1 MNNQW
6 SKYRP
11 LTKLD
16 QLAET
21 IMKTAFIMSE
31 NHHVIQSYVEHKG
44 ANFRIINRVGE
55 QQYDILC
62 RQINIEKTNYA
73 FISKKDHEQG
83 LRGDLY
89 IGLVI
94 FIDGQKPTK
103 YLIPSTVWNNPGQL
117 FTDNSVKHPEYGINL
132 NSKTMKEF
140 VENYAL
146 ETQIG
151 LI

>member
-1 MNNQW
+1 MNNNW

-44 ANFRIINRVGE
+44 ANFRVLNRVGE
-55 QQYDILC
+55 HQFDVLC
-62 RQINIEKTNYA
+62 KQINIEKTNYA
-73 FISKKDHEQG
+73 FIPKKDLEQG
-83 LRGDLY
+83 LRDDLH

-94 FIDGQKPTK
+94 FTDGEKPRK
-103 YLIPSTVWNNPGQL
+103 YLFPSTVWSNPTQL
-117 FTDNSVKHPEYGINL
+117 FTDSVRPEYGINL
-132 NSKTMKEF
+132 HSSTFSEL
-140 VENYAL
+140 VGYAF
-146 ETQIG
+146 EEQIKHTW
-151 LI
+151 